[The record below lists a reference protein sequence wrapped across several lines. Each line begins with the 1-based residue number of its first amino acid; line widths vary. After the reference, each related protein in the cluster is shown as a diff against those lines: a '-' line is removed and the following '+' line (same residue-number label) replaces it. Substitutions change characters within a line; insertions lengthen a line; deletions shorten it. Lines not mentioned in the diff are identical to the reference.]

1 MSGERGVDGV
11 DGPDAVVA
19 AGDQV
24 GAHAAVAGQGSQR
37 VPVPGDGLVPFWSLD
52 GLFAG
57 VVRPSRRL
65 HVMRGVGSI
74 RIWCASRTGS
84 IRCPAARLSS

>member
-37 VPVPGDGLVPFWSLD
+37 VPVPGDGLVPFASFDARSAEL
-52 GLFAG
+52 LVHSTANP
-57 VVRPSRRL
+57 VVNS
-65 HVMRGVGSI
+65 H
-74 RIWCASRTGS
+74 T
-84 IRCPAARLSS
+84 